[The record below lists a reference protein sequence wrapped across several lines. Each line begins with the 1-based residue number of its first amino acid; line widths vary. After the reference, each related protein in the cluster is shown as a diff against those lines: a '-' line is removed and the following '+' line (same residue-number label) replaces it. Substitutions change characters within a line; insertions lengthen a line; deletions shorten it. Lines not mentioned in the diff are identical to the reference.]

1 MGVTERAMAFMP
13 YGPRW
18 RTHRKLFHEFIDI
31 STVKNYDVNQAKAVS
46 NFLVNLYQK
55 PGSFREHIH
64 LCAPHS
70 CALLIRLIHD
80 HM

>member
-1 MGVTERAMAFMP
+1 MGVTENGVAFMP

-31 STVKNYDVNQAKAVS
+31 STVKNHDVNQVKAVS
-46 NFLVNLYQK
+46 NFLINLYQK

-70 CALLIRLIHD
+70 RALLINLIHD
-80 HM
+80 RM